1 MPNRK
6 FNEPFVL
13 YQIELAA
20 LKLLLANGEELDF
33 TFALT
38 TGRANYIMFQALVGH
53 YSGLIGNSEGGK
65 ADLCDQG
72 GKTYEVKSYRDIM
85 LHPGAKNDKFHTA
98 ASSTFGPNNHGPEI
112 NKLLKAG
119 RYEEALAI
127 CDAAGYA
134 HNDYYVYT
142 NTSQY
147 GLGALFQY
155 FIVPVSHVRS
165 LLSPDDPRLVSRR
178 DLLSSIKTTI
188 KIA

>member
-1 MPNRK
+1 MSNRN

-13 YQIELAA
+13 YELELAA
-20 LKLLLANGEELDF
+20 LTLSLANGEELDF

-38 TGRANYIMFQALVGH
+38 TGRANYIMFQSLVGH
-53 YSGLIGNSEGGK
+53 YSGLLGNSEGGK
-65 ADLCDQG
+65 ADLCDASGQ
-72 GKTYEVKSYRDIM
+72 TYEVKSYRDIV
-85 LHPGAKNDKFHTA
+85 LHPGVKNDKFHTA

-119 RYEEALAI
+119 QYAQALAV

-134 HNDYYVYT
+134 HNDFYVYT

-147 GLGALFQY
+147 GLGVPFNY
-155 FIVPVSHVRS
+155 FIVPTSHLRT

-178 DLLSSIKTTI
+178 DLLNSIRRTVRV
-188 KIA
+188 A